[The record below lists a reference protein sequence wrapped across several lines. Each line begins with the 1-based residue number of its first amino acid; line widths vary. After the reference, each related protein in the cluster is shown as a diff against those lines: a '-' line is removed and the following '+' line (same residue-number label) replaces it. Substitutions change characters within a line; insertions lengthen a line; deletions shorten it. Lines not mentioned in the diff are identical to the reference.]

1 MPIEMVT
8 RFLAVDDMEIKR
20 VNRGEREVTAYAALF
35 DQPAQ
40 IRDKH
45 GHYWEQIN
53 RTSWNRALSHGIQRV
68 QVHYNHGYDLTG
80 RPNGLLA
87 VPIATPASIT
97 PDGRGLLTVSRY
109 NDGEVADAVLSAW
122 EGGQVKGQS
131 FTGRVYQSRK
141 IGRNG
146 DLDLIE
152 RTELGLKE
160 YGPTPI
166 PAYDGDMLVAIRSQ
180 GDLAELV
187 RSIIADIAGTPQDSP
202 ADIATPNPGPGAP
215 EDSPEQHSSRNRIK
229 ARQAA
234 NLMRARELGVISEA
248 SSQAGAD
255 RV

>member
-8 RFLAVDDMEIKR
+8 RFLPVDDMEIKR
-20 VNRGEREVTAYAALF
+20 VNRNEREVTAYAALF
-35 DQPAQ
+35 NQPAQ

-53 RTSWNRALSHGIQRV
+53 RAAWNRALSHGIQRIG
-68 QVHYNHGYDLTG
+68 VHYNHGYDLTG
-80 RPNGLLA
+80 RPNGILA
-87 VPIATPASIT
+87 VPIATPVSIA

-109 NDGEVADAVLSAW
+109 NDGEVADAVLAAG

-131 FTGRVYQSRK
+131 FTGRVFQSKK

-160 YGPTPI
+160 YGPTHS

-180 GDLAELV
+180 EDLAELV
-187 RSIIADIAGTPQDSP
+187 RSMIADMTGTPADSP
-202 ADIATPNPGPGAP
+202 ADITTPNPGLGAP
-215 EDSPEQHSSRNRIK
+215 MDSSEDGHSRRIIARRNALT
-229 ARQAA
+229 ARRLVMGVRRNAEDPQA
-234 NLMRARELGVISEA
+234 
-248 SSQAGAD
+248 
-255 RV
+255 

>member
-1 MPIEMVT
+1 MAIELVT
-8 RFLAVDDMEIKR
+8 RFLAADDMEIKR
-20 VNRGEREVTAYAALF
+20 VNRSEREVTAYAALF

-53 RTSWNRALSHGIQRV
+53 RSAWNRALSHGIQRI

-80 RPNGLLA
+80 RPNGILA

-109 NDGEVADAVLSAW
+109 NDGEVADAVLAAW

-131 FTGRVYQSRK
+131 FTGRVFQSK
-141 IGRNG
+141 KVGRNG
-146 DLDLIE
+146 SLDVIE
-152 RTELGLKE
+152 RTELGLRE
-160 YGPTPI
+160 YGPTHS

-187 RSIIADIAGTPQDSP
+187 RSMIAEMTGTPLDP
-202 ADIATPNPGPGAP
+202 PDPGTTPDPGPGAP
-215 EDSPEQHSSRNRIK
+215 GDSPQDGHSRRIIARRNALK
-229 ARQAA
+229 ARR
-234 NLMRARELGVISEA
+234 LVMGVQRNEGSE
-248 SSQAGAD
+248 Q
-255 RV
+255 